1 MPSSYRSISV
11 LSFPHRWKKALDIVV
26 VSRCSMSYF
35 DYDKLE
41 TTLSKWARLRTM
53 AAKVPLLCGDKFI
66 SKHVDDK
73 KEKKLK
79 KVEDKMLGWGFWW
92 PRGSLFLNKTWICC
106 RILVASWFAID
117 DLKVDMIWEKLQ
129 KGIGLEIVKQL
140 ASVGIKMVL
149 TTRNE
154 ERDLQAQETL
164 KASATWQSRK
174 TGESEINMIYGQ
186 CPALIPFHSMELWLV
201 NGEDAEDAGFDDV
214 IIEDQTDKTRGAEL
228 NELDVEEE
236 DAAEEEGF

>member
-1 MPSSYRSISV
+1 
-11 LSFPHRWKKALDIVV
+11 
-26 VSRCSMSYF
+26 
-35 DYDKLE
+35 
-41 TTLSKWARLRTM
+41 M
-53 AAKVPLLCGDKFI
+53 AAKVPLLCGDKFV

-79 KVEDKMLGWGFWW
+79 KVEDKMLGWVHGFATGFWW

-117 DLKVDMIWEKLQ
+117 DLKVDMRWEKLQ

-154 ERDLQAQETL
+154 ERDLQAHETL
-164 KASATWQSRK
+164 KASGLSHLVLFHQVDVADSTRK
-174 TGESEINMIYGQ
+174 EYHFFCLTISLY
-186 CPALIPFHSMELWLV
+186 SKSSTDV
-201 NGEDAEDAGFDDV
+201 EDAGFDDV

-236 DAAEEEGF
+236 DATEEEGFRSSSPLRNDE